1 MITSKIWSVIRDI
14 KNIYGFKF
22 VLFGDFFQL
31 LCTCQSLR
39 RSVRLVLQGGS
50 RDGETASYPRRN
62 RLRSSQT
69 TTDQAGRM
77 QPRSES
83 VTDTV
88 NRKQA

>member
-1 MITSKIWSVIRDI
+1 MYAIMDFMISKSSKEWVSH
-14 KNIYGFKF
+14 K
-22 VLFGDFFQL
+22 

-39 RSVRLVLQGGS
+39 RSVRLVLRGGS

-69 TTDQAGRM
+69 TTDQAGRI
-77 QPRSES
+77 QLRSES

-88 NRKQA
+88 NWKQA